1 MLQLKKYMLEE
12 NKGLFDETF
21 KAIMT
26 RSNYNN
32 FSIIRQEK
40 IGFFMSNKLLRFTF
54 KKD

>member
-12 NKGLFDETF
+12 NKGLFDERF

-26 RSNYNN
+26 RFNYNN

-40 IGFFMSNKLLRFTF
+40 IGFFMSNKLLCFTF